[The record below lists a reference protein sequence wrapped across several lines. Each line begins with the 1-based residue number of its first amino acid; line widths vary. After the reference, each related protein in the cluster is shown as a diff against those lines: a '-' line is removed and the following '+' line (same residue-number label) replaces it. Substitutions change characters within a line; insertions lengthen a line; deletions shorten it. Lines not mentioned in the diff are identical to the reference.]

1 MIRKTTLAKL
11 WILQLLIVLIAITA
25 TAPVVGYNGDDYYFD
40 DYYFS
45 GNESYFNQLILNI
58 YVDETGKALV
68 TGYVE
73 DIEGLSFLKTAEYLY
88 ENDTNQL
95 YAITNSLTWKYGDKW
110 EINFTTNADAYYTEY
125 HTIFYLPGDAKLVE
139 INLSPGLERF
149 VTTSNESLVIDIQGY
164 DVESPRTTIEYQ
176 QPLAETET
184 ETETDGEEGGGFSF
198 GYLLLI
204 IALLILTLA
213 FIIVLV
219 KWKRGEDVRHAE
231 AEEPQLKVQMQ
242 ATTGKLETTAEMARV
257 METLTDRER
266 AIVNALIKHNGEM
279 TQADLRYETEIPK
292 SSLTGILRTLERRKI
307 ITKKEWGR
315 TNVMELSEWVL
326 SKKGGN

>member
-1 MIRKTTLAKL
+1 MIRKITLAKL

-25 TAPVVGYNGDDYYFD
+25 TAPVAGYNGNDYYFD
-40 DYYFS
+40 EYYFS

-110 EINFTTNADAYYTEY
+110 AINFTTNADAYYTEY
-125 HTIFYLPGDAKLVE
+125 HTIFYLPGDVKLVE
-139 INLSPGLERF
+139 INHPPGLERF

-176 QPLAETET
+176 QPLE
-184 ETETDGEEGGGFSF
+184 ETDGEEGGGFSF

-204 IALLILTLA
+204 IALSVLTIAL
-213 FIIVLV
+213 IIVLV
-219 KWKRGEDVRHAE
+219 KLKRREDVRHAE
-231 AEEPQLKVQMQ
+231 AEEPQLKVQV
-242 ATTGKLETTAEMARV
+242 TTGKLETTAEMARV

-266 AIVNALIKHNGEM
+266 AIVNALLKHNGEM

-307 ITKKEWGR
+307 INKKEWGR
-315 TNVMELSEWVL
+315 TNVIELSEWFL

>member
-11 WILQLLIVLIAITA
+11 GILQLLIVLIAITA
-25 TAPVVGYNGDDYYFD
+25 TAPVVGYNEEDFYFED
-40 DYYFS
+40 FYFA
-45 GNESYFNQLILNI
+45 GNETYFNQLILNI

-73 DIEGLSFLKTAEYLY
+73 DINSLPFLKTAEYLY

-110 EINFTTNADAYYTEY
+110 AINFTTSADAYYTEY
-125 HTIFYLPGDAKLVE
+125 HTIFYLPGDVKLVE
-139 INLSPGLERF
+139 INHPQGLERF
-149 VTTSNESLVIDIQGY
+149 VTMSNESLVIDIQGY

-176 QPLAETET
+176 QPLK
-184 ETETDGEEGGGFSF
+184 ETDGEEGGGEGFSF

-204 IALLILTLA
+204 IALSILTLA
-213 FIIVLV
+213 LIIVII
-219 KWKRGEDVRHAE
+219 KMKRREDVRHAE
-231 AEEPQLKVQMQ
+231 EPQVKVKE
-242 ATTGKLETTAEMARV
+242 GKIETTPEMARV

-266 AIVNALIKHNGEM
+266 AIVNALLKHNGEM
-279 TQADLRYETEIPK
+279 TQADLRHETEIPK

-307 ITKKEWGR
+307 INKKEWGR
-315 TNVMELSEWVL
+315 TNVIELSEWFL
-326 SKKGGN
+326 SKKVGK

>member
-1 MIRKTTLAKL
+1 MGIVCAMIRKTTLAKL
-11 WILQLLIVLIAITA
+11 SILSFLIVIIAV
-25 TAPVVGYNGDDYYFD
+25 TAPVAGYNGDDYYAPFTE
-40 DYYFS
+40 
-45 GNESYFNQLILNI
+45 NESYFNQLILNV

-73 DIEGLSFLKTAEYLY
+73 DVNSLPFLKTAEYLY

-95 YAITNSLTWKYGDKW
+95 YALTNSLTWKYGDKW
-110 EINFTTNADAYYTEY
+110 AINFTTNADAYYTEY
-125 HTIFYLPGDAKLVE
+125 HTIFYLPGDAKLIE

-184 ETETDGEEGGGFSF
+184 DGEEEGGFSP

-204 IALLILTLA
+204 IALLVFTLA

-219 KWKRGEDVRHAE
+219 KLKRREDVRHAE
-231 AEEPQLKVQMQ
+231 EPQAK
-242 ATTGKLETTAEMARV
+242 TGKMETTAEMARV

-315 TNVMELSEWVL
+315 TNVIELSEWFL

>member
-25 TAPVVGYNGDDYYFD
+25 TAPVAGYNGDDYYFD

-45 GNESYFNQLILNI
+45 GNETYFNQLILNI
-58 YVDETGKALV
+58 YIDETGKALV

-110 EINFTTNADAYYTEY
+110 AINFTTNADAYYTEY
-125 HTIFYLPGDAKLVE
+125 HTIFYLPCDVKLIE
-139 INLSPGLERF
+139 INHPPGLERF

-176 QPLAETET
+176 QPLK
-184 ETETDGEEGGGFSF
+184 ETDGEEGGGFSF

-204 IALLILTLA
+204 IALSVLTIALIIAIL
-213 FIIVLV
+213 
-219 KWKRGEDVRHAE
+219 KMKRREDVRHAE
-231 AEEPQLKVQMQ
+231 EPQVKVKEGEM
-242 ATTGKLETTAEMARV
+242 ETTAEMARV

-266 AIVNALIKHNGEM
+266 AIVNALLKHNGEM

-307 ITKKEWGR
+307 INKKEWGR
-315 TNVMELSEWVL
+315 TNVIELSEWFL

>member
-1 MIRKTTLAKL
+1 MIRKATLTKL
-11 WILQLLIVLIAITA
+11 SILSFLIVIIAI
-25 TAPVVGYNGDDYYFD
+25 TAPVVGYNGDDYYAPFTE
-40 DYYFS
+40 
-45 GNESYFNQLILNI
+45 NESYFNQLILNV
-58 YVDETGKALV
+58 YVGETGKALV

-73 DIEGLSFLKTAEYLY
+73 DIESLSFLQTAEYLY

-95 YAITNSLTWKYGDKW
+95 YALTNSLTWKYGDRW
-110 EINFTTNADAYYTEY
+110 AINFTTNADAYYTEY
-125 HTIFYLPGDAKLVE
+125 HTIFYLPGDAKLIE

-164 DVESPRTTIEYQ
+164 NVESPMTTIEYQ

-184 ETETDGEEGGGFSF
+184 ETDGEEEGELSH

-219 KWKRGEDVRHAE
+219 KWKRREDVRHAE
-231 AEEPQLKVQMQ
+231 AEEPQLKVQTQ

-315 TNVMELSEWVL
+315 TNVIELSEWFL

>member
-1 MIRKTTLAKL
+1 MDKVGLAY
-11 WILQLLIVLIAITA
+11 ILIVVIAI
-25 TAPVVGYNGDDYYFD
+25 TAPVVGYNGNGD

-73 DIEGLSFLKTAEYLY
+73 DVNGLPFLKTAEYLY

-95 YAITNSLTWKYGDKW
+95 YALTNSLTWKYGDNW

-125 HTIFYLPGDAKLVE
+125 HTIFYLPGDVKLVE
-139 INLSPGLERF
+139 INHPQELERF

-164 DVESPRTTIEYQ
+164 DVESPMSIIEYQ
-176 QPLAETET
+176 QPLKETG
-184 ETETDGEEGGGFSF
+184 GEEGGGFSV

-204 IALLILTLA
+204 IVLLVLTLA
-213 FIIVLV
+213 LIITIA
-219 KWKRGEDVRHAE
+219 KMKRREDVRH
-231 AEEPQLKVQMQ
+231 AEEPQLKVY
-242 ATTGKLETTAEMARV
+242 AEKGKIGTTAEMARV

-266 AIVNALIKHNGEM
+266 AIVNALLKHNGEM
-279 TQADLRYETEIPK
+279 TQADLRYETDIPK

-307 ITKKEWGR
+307 INKKEWGR
-315 TNVMELSEWVL
+315 TNVIELSEWFL
-326 SKKGGN
+326 SRKGGE

>member
-1 MIRKTTLAKL
+1 MIRKTTLTKL
-11 WILQLLIVLIAITA
+11 GILSFLIVIIAITA
-25 TAPVVGYNGDDYYFD
+25 PVAGYNGDD
-40 DYYFS
+40 DYAPFTE
-45 GNESYFNQLILNI
+45 NESYFNQLFLNV

-73 DIEGLSFLKTAEYLY
+73 DVNSLPFLKTAEYLY

-95 YAITNSLTWKYGDKW
+95 YALTNSLTWKYGDKW
-110 EINFTTNADAYYTEY
+110 AINFTTNADAYYTEY
-125 HTIFYLPGDAKLVE
+125 HTIFYLPGDAKLIE
-139 INLSPGLERF
+139 INLNLSPGLERF

-164 DVESPRTTIEYQ
+164 DVESPSVTIEYQ

-184 ETETDGEEGGGFSF
+184 GTETETETDGEEEGEFSF

-219 KWKRGEDVRHAE
+219 KLKRREDVRHAE
-231 AEEPQLKVQMQ
+231 AEEPQ

-315 TNVMELSEWVL
+315 TNVIELSEWFL